1 MSIKLYKKLKNN
13 LHLIITIMINLVII
27 FYKSKERKK
36 GFFYVFWFY
45 VYGSILITWWHLF
58 RNVHCD
64 YAAS

>member
-36 GFFYVFWFY
+36 GFLYVFWFY
-45 VYGSILITWWHLF
+45 VYGSILIT
-58 RNVHCD
+58 
-64 YAAS
+64 